1 MHYLMPKADLIAK
14 LKAKIEAAK
23 AQDKR
28 EARKLESLL
37 MRVKS
42 ASELPAI

>member
-14 LKAKIEAAK
+14 LKAKIEALK
-23 AQDKR
+23 SQDKR
-28 EARKLESLL
+28 EAKKLESLL
-37 MRVKS
+37 ARVKA